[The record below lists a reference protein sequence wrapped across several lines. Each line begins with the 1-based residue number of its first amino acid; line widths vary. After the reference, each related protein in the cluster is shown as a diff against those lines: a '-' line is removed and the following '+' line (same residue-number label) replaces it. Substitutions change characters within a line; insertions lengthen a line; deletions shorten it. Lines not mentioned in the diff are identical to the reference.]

1 VKNNLLFLGLVGVA
15 LSSVCRE
22 GKDGSLAVN
31 GTDAAVIS
39 GGVES
44 VVESDPTGDELLGGA
59 IVIDNGS

>member
-1 VKNNLLFLGLVGVA
+1 LVGVA

-31 GTDAAVIS
+31 GTDAAVVS